1 MEKVKCRREAIP
13 LKERMLGLT
22 DVMELFG
29 GKWKF
34 RILFN
39 LNEHGE
45 MRFKDLQETT
55 VGISPKVLSKEL
67 QDLEENMMITRT
79 VNSTKPVTV
88 TYAITD
94 YAINAEPVISALID
108 FGLTHRE
115 TIKGKLRQD

>member
-1 MEKVKCRREAIP
+1 
-13 LKERMLGLT
+13 MLGLT

-94 YAINAEPVISALID
+94 YAMNAEPVISALID
-108 FGLTHRE
+108 FGLIHRE

>member
-1 MEKVKCRREAIP
+1 MEKVKCRREAVP

-22 DVMELFG
+22 DAMELFG

-34 RILFN
+34 RILLN

-55 VGISPKVLSKEL
+55 IGISPKVLSKEL
-67 QDLEENMMITRT
+67 QDLEENLMITRT
-79 VNSTKPVTV
+79 VNNTKPVTV

-94 YAINAEPVISALID
+94 YAISAEPVISALID
-108 FGLTHRE
+108 FGLMHRE
-115 TIKGKLRQD
+115 TIKRN